1 MKNPYK
7 YICKSLNKILVSCTQ
22 KYRERNLYKWKKFI
36 QKYKAASI
44 FESHVNKTVQKE
56 THINMTRR
64 FSLEQGK
71 DKLMKKSIFL
81 MLWKQ
86 IYSHV

>member
-1 MKNPYK
+1 M
-7 YICKSLNKILVSCTQ
+7 Q
-22 KYRERNLYKWKKFI
+22 KLKQNLSKLYPEIQGGKNLYNWKKFI

-71 DKLMKKSIFL
+71 DKLMKESIYFFNAVETN
-81 MLWKQ
+81 
-86 IYSHV
+86 I